1 MCRAYLDDQHSRAL
15 KDSSERSKPC
25 LPEAVGGLLGS
36 ISTLHLLGI
45 AESQMDGDCSNL
57 FPPPF
62 SVALT
67 CQWNMWGL
75 RGMLQVQGDDSL
87 LSQTRM
93 AMFGKKRRSFRSADV
108 EHWGASYELIHKL

>member
-1 MCRAYLDDQHSRAL
+1 
-15 KDSSERSKPC
+15 
-25 LPEAVGGLLGS
+25 
-36 ISTLHLLGI
+36 
-45 AESQMDGDCSNL
+45 MDGDES
-57 FPPPF
+57 FSPTV

-67 CQWNMWGL
+67 YQWNMWGL